1 MQELALEEC
10 PDLDFRRRFAPSA
23 AGAKERVA
31 QGGAHPLMRDD
42 AAPGPATPAS
52 APHGVPAKSQISWGG
67 HAPGRLGREDARN
80 FEDGALSAA
89 INSIRV
95 RFGSQALT
103 RAAELPPPQPWP
115 SRTPIDRLTGI
126 GGLPHGRLTLLSG
139 NGTCGKLTLALLLL
153 AGATREFAHAMVIDT
168 CSGFDPWTLIPFYP
182 ELSAL
187 TVVRAP
193 ALDLA
198 GEAAVAL
205 ARAGAGF
212 ILLMGE
218 IPEHALGPLESG
230 ASRSGTVIVGVVDA
244 PGRAF
249 AHASSLSVGFS
260 RTDWIWERGQLV
272 GLRATARCVKNRV
285 APPLGETGLEIRYP
299 LGARPLSD
307 HLVQVSEVAP
317 LLLEDQKCASAAV

>member
-1 MQELALEEC
+1 MQEAK
-10 PDLDFRRRFAPSA
+10 LDY
-23 AGAKERVA
+23 
-31 QGGAHPLMRDD
+31 
-42 AAPGPATPAS
+42 
-52 APHGVPAKSQISWGG
+52 
-67 HAPGRLGREDARN
+67 
-80 FEDGALSAA
+80 A

-103 RAAELPPPQPWP
+103 RAAELPPPRPWP
-115 SRTPIDRLTGI
+115 SRTPIDRLSGI
-126 GGLPHGRLTLLSG
+126 GGLPCGRLTLLTG

-153 AGATREFAHAMVIDT
+153 AGATREFAHALVIDT
-168 CSGFDPWTLIPFYP
+168 RSGFDPWTLLPFYP

-198 GEAAVAL
+198 GEATAAL

-212 ILLMGE
+212 ILLIGE
-218 IPEHALGPLESG
+218 IPEHWLGPLESG
-230 ASRSGTVIVGVVDA
+230 ANRSGTVLVGVIDA

-272 GLRATARCVKNRV
+272 GLRASARCVKNRV
-285 APPLGETGLEIRYP
+285 APPLGETELEIRYP
-299 LGARPLSD
+299 LGAQPLFD
-307 HLVQVSEVAP
+307 HPVHVAEISS
-317 LLLEDQKCASAAV
+317 LHMQELKCASAVV